1 VFLGTGGLIRGL
13 GQNSGGVERDA
24 AQERKGMAQTPT
36 VLIVDD
42 DPAIRNMLVE
52 VLSLE
57 GYTTETAKNG
67 REALDK
73 LATSGPRVVLLDL
86 LMPEVDGWG
95 VMHELNANPAE
106 RAKHKIIL
114 VSALPRLEQSKDL
127 QADGMLAKPF
137 RVDQLMEVLA
147 PMAAV

>member
-1 VFLGTGGLIRGL
+1 
-13 GQNSGGVERDA
+13 
-24 AQERKGMAQTPT
+24 MAQTPT

-86 LMPEVDGWG
+86 LMPEVNGWG

-106 RAKHKIIL
+106 RVKHKIIL
-114 VSALPRLEQSKDL
+114 VSALPHLEQSKDL